1 MNAVS
6 IAAPDSTLT
15 EPARARRGLGRV
27 GRILLFSLLALATAM
42 IGLLGVGGVAGRW
55 RFVPAPEAAPNAH
68 VASASLLML
77 VPVPAV
83 KVGRGD
89 LVVLTPKGSDRA
101 RVYRVRAVLSP
112 IDHTVEVT
120 DQHGVEQAIHLP
132 ATTWRV
138 SREVAAIG
146 RVIGAIPG
154 SAVSWCLILI
164 GAGVLAFARFGPNRR
179 RLNEAVDPV

>member
-1 MNAVS
+1 MSAVA
-6 IAAPDSTLT
+6 IAPPDSTLT
-15 EPARARRGLGRV
+15 EPARARRGLGRI
-27 GRILLFSLLALATAM
+27 GRIVLFSMLAIGTAVIAT
-42 IGLLGVGGVAGRW
+42 LGVGGVVGRW

-68 VASASLLML
+68 VASDSLLML
-77 VPVPAV
+77 VPVPDA
-83 KVGRGD
+83 KVGRRD

-120 DQHGVEQAIHLP
+120 DEHGVEQAIHLP

-138 SREVAAIG
+138 SREVPAAG

-164 GAGVLAFARFGPNRR
+164 GAGVLTFARFGPSRR
-179 RLNEAVDPV
+179 RLDGVTHPS